1 MIFQKSFSDL
11 LLKKHF
17 LKSMLKTI
25 VKINIFVETMIQC
38 FVLFSQK
45 VQKNNLKY
53 FVTNVFTVTFDQ
65 FNAESLLKTKIKP
78 LLIYSFLTRKP
89 N

>member
-45 VQKNNLKY
+45 VQKNNLFEIFCNKCLY
-53 FVTNVFTVTFDQ
+53 CHIW
-65 FNAESLLKTKIKP
+65 SI
-78 LLIYSFLTRKP
+78 
-89 N
+89 

>member
-38 FVLFSQK
+38 FVFPKSSK
-45 VQKNNLKY
+45 E
-53 FVTNVFTVTFDQ
+53 Q
-65 FNAESLLKTKIKP
+65 FIWNIL
-78 LLIYSFLTRKP
+78 
-89 N
+89 